1 LKPQQI
7 VVFKDAGAE
16 AEDVRRLVPRLMIN
30 EANTAEFLKI
40 KIPTRTSFPNRLCFY
55 KRFRLGSTMTSTAL
69 NSLARAS
76 SAYLRSAMHQPI
88 QWHEWGAE
96 AFAVARRENKPMLLD
111 IGAVWCHWCH
121 VMDRES
127 YDDAEIAAIVNQHFI
142 AVKVDRDERPD
153 IDSRYQAAVQAVSGQ
168 GGWPLTAFLTPDG
181 KPFYGGTYFPP
192 SDGYGRPS
200 FRRVLL
206 SIANAYAEKHGD
218 VVEQAKMVESA
229 IALSESFAGR
239 SGRVSAGVIATIQES
254 AFKMFDPQH
263 GGFGQAPKF
272 PHPSALDLLIE
283 RYAKSPPYR
292 KERDRMGHPDSSESP
307 DSSERNASL
316 RNLITTTLEHMAR
329 GGVYD
334 QLAGGFHRYS
344 VDERWVVPHFE
355 KMCYDNSELLK
366 NYVHAYQATGEEFFA
381 DVARDMIRWMDE
393 WLSDRQ
399 RGGFYASQDADISMD
414 DDGDYFTWTLDEARG
429 VLTKEEAEAAALH
442 YDINEVG
449 EMHHNP
455 AKNVLYVRAP
465 VEEIARRMNLAP
477 ERVRELLATA
487 KKKMYAARLQ
497 RPTPYVD
504 KTVYVGWNSL
514 CVSAYLE
521 AAKVLNLAEARRF
534 ALKSLDRV
542 LGEAWKAGS
551 EQKNL
556 AGEAPSATRTLL
568 HVVSYSDPKA
578 SHREVPGLLDDYA
591 FTALACLDAYEATA
605 DLSYFKFARAIAD
618 AMIERFYDATSGGFF
633 DSEPV
638 AEGTS
643 LGVLATRRKPL
654 QDSPTPAGNPM
665 AAIALMRLHHY
676 TGDAAYRDKAELTL
690 ETFAGVAEQFGIFA
704 ATYGIAVVHLV
715 ESPLQVVVI
724 AQDGDED
731 AAGELHA
738 AAVAAFAFNKSAVRL
753 AANQAAAENLPPA
766 LAATIPNLPDLS
778 RKPGSRKSFAVLC
791 SGSACQ
797 PPVSDAADLRNAL
810 EAALHK
816 N

>member
-1 LKPQQI
+1 
-7 VVFKDAGAE
+7 
-16 AEDVRRLVPRLMIN
+16 
-30 EANTAEFLKI
+30 
-40 KIPTRTSFPNRLCFY
+40 
-55 KRFRLGSTMTSTAL
+55 MTITTL

-88 QWHEWGAE
+88 QWQEWGVE
-96 AFAVARRENKPMLLD
+96 AFAAAQAANKPMLLD

-127 YDDAEIAAIVNQHFI
+127 YDDPEIAAIVNQHFI

-168 GGWPLTAFLTPDG
+168 GGWPLTAFLTPNG

-192 SDGYGRPS
+192 ADGYGRPS

-206 SIANAYAEKHGD
+206 SIANAFAEKHGD

-229 IALSESFAGR
+229 IAQAESFAGR
-239 SGRVSAGVIATIQES
+239 SGRVSAGVIAAIEES

-283 RYAKSPPYR
+283 RYARRGEGDES
-292 KERDRMGHPDSSESP
+292 DRMGHPDLG
-307 DSSERNASL
+307 DV
-316 RNLITTTLEHMAR
+316 IVTTLEHMAR
-329 GGVYD
+329 GGIYD

-366 NYVHAYQATGEEFFA
+366 NYVHAYQATGKKFFA
-381 DVARDMIRWMDE
+381 DVARDIIRWMEE

-399 RGGFYASQDADISMD
+399 RGGFYASQDADISMA
-414 DDGDYFTWTLDEARG
+414 DDGDYFTWTLDEARA
-429 VLTKEEAEAAALH
+429 VLTEKEAEVAALH
-442 YDINEVG
+442 YDINEIG

-455 AKNVLYVRAP
+455 AKNVLYVRAS
-465 VEEIARRMNLAP
+465 VEQIAQRMNLA
-477 ERVRELLATA
+477 EEQVHELLASA
-487 KKKMYAARLQ
+487 KQKMYAARL
-497 RPTPYVD
+497 RRTAPYVD

-521 AAKVLNLAEARRF
+521 AAKVLDLAQARRF
-534 ALKSLDRV
+534 ALRSLDRV
-542 LGEAWKAGS
+542 LAEAWKAASG
-551 EQKNL
+551 
-556 AGEAPSATRTLL
+556 LL
-568 HVVSYSDPKA
+568 HVVSYSDPAA
-578 SHREVPGLLDDYA
+578 SPREVPGLLEDYA

-618 AMIERFYDATSGGFF
+618 AMIARFYDATSGGLF

-638 AEGTS
+638 SESES

-665 AAIALMRLHHY
+665 AAIALMRLHHF
-676 TGDAAYRDKAELTL
+676 TGDTGYHDKAELTL
-690 ETFAGVAEQFGIFA
+690 EAFAGVAEQFGIFA
-704 ATYGIAVVHLV
+704 ATYGTAVVHWLK
-715 ESPLQVVVI
+715 SPLQVVVI
-724 AQDGDED
+724 VEDGDEE
-731 AAGELHA
+731 AGGELYA
-738 AAVAAFAFNKSAVRL
+738 AAVAPFAFTKSALRL
-753 AANQAAAENLPPA
+753 AASQAVAENLPPA
-766 LAATIPNLPDLS
+766 LAATIPQLPELNS
-778 RKPGSRKSFAVLC
+778 IQSSAKKSFAVLC

-797 PPVSDAADLRNAL
+797 PPVADAAKLRRAL
-810 EAALHK
+810 QEALHES
-816 N
+816 